1 MAKVKTNR
9 DVVNHGVNGKGDASR
24 VTDERA
30 YRENFEGIDWKNTG
44 RKKVKTP
51 VESDHEFMMG
61 LCI

>member
-9 DVVNHGVNGKGDASR
+9 DIVNHESVNGKGSKTR

-30 YRENFEGIDWKNTG
+30 YRENFEKINWSTD
-44 RKKVKTP
+44 KVKTP

-61 LCI
+61 LCL